1 MSDIKK
7 RIDALRN
14 ELRIHNHKYYVLAQ
28 PEISDFEY
36 DMLMKSLQELEDQH
50 PEYDDPNSPT
60 KRVGSDLSTEFK
72 QVKHRFPML
81 SLANTYSREELEAF
95 AARVKKG
102 LGFQPEYVVELK
114 YDGASISLT
123 YENGQLLRA
132 VTRGDG
138 SLGDDVT
145 NNIRTIR
152 SIPLQLD
159 GNSYPDF
166 FEIRGE
172 VFMPHAVFE
181 RLNKHRIEN
190 NEQPF
195 ANPRNAAAGS
205 LKMLKS
211 NEVAKRGLDCFLY
224 FVVAEDA
231 PADTHYETLIQA
243 KKWGFKVPEYMI
255 KTDNFDDIH
264 HFISD
269 WDLKRKDLPF
279 DIDGIV
285 VKVNH
290 YEYQETLGMTAK
302 SPRWAISYKF
312 KAEQM
317 QTHLNSVEYQVGRTG
332 AITPVANLEPVFL
345 AGTTVK
351 RASLHNEDQI
361 QRLDLRIGDLVL
373 VEKGGEIIPKIVGVA
388 KHDNN
393 SKPIEFISHC
403 PECGTKLIRKTG
415 EAKHFCPNENAC
427 PPQIRGKIKHFISRK
442 AMDIDSIGEETVD
455 VFLREGLIENMADLY
470 DLKTEQ
476 IIALDRFKQK
486 SAENIIRGV
495 EASKSVP
502 YPRVIYALGIRYV
515 GETNAKTLAAAFD
528 DVYKLAAAK
537 YDDLIAVDEIGET
550 IANSVIDYF
559 NLPSNQEIVE
569 RLMQYGLQLKKST
582 DDLPK
587 SNKLEGKRLVISGT
601 FEKHSRDEYK
611 AMIEQHGG
619 KNVSSVS
626 AKTDFLLAGDN
637 MGPSK
642 LEKAKSFNVNIISE
656 SDFLDMLE

>member
-1 MSDIKK
+1 MSEVKK
-7 RIDALRN
+7 RIEALRN
-14 ELRIHNHKYYVLAQ
+14 ELSNHNHKYYVLAQ

-36 DMLMKSLQELEDQH
+36 DMLMESLIALEVKH
-50 PEYDDPNSPT
+50 PEFDDVNSPT
-60 KRVGSDLSTEFK
+60 KRVGSDLSSVFK
-72 QVKHRFPML
+72 QVKHRFSML

-95 AARVKKG
+95 DARVEKG
-102 LGFQPEYVVELK
+102 LGFKPEYVAELK

-123 YENGQLLRA
+123 YENGELLRA

-138 SLGDDVT
+138 TEGDDVT

-152 SIPLQLD
+152 SIPLKLN

-172 VFMPHAVFE
+172 IFMPHAVFE
-181 RLNKHRIEN
+181 RLNNNRIKN
-190 NEQPF
+190 NELPF

-231 PADTHYETLIQA
+231 PASTHYETLLQA
-243 KKWGFKVPEYMI
+243 RKWGFKVPEYMI
-255 KTDNFDDIH
+255 KTKNLDDIH
-264 HFISD
+264 EFISA

-285 VKVNH
+285 IKVNS
-290 YEYQETLGMTAK
+290 YEDQSTLGMTAK

-317 QTHLNSVEYQVGRTG
+317 QTQLNSVEYQVGRTG
-332 AITPVANLEPVFL
+332 AITPVANLDPVFL

-361 QRLDLRIGDLVL
+361 KRLDLHIGDLVF
-373 VEKGGEIIPKIVGVA
+373 VEKGGEIIPKVIGVA
-388 KHDNN
+388 KRSEK

-403 PECGTKLIRKTG
+403 PECGAELVRKKG

-427 PPQIRGKIKHFISRK
+427 PPQIHGKINHFTSRK
-442 AMDIDSIGEETVD
+442 AMNIDSIGEETVD
-455 VFLREGLIENMADLY
+455 LFLREGLIQNMADLY
-470 DLKTEQ
+470 DLKVEQ
-476 IIALDRFKQK
+476 IVKLDRFRQK
-486 SAENIIRGV
+486 SAENIVNGV

-537 YDDLIAVDEIGET
+537 FEALIAVDEIGET

-559 NLPSNQEIVE
+559 NIPSNQEIVE
-569 RLMQYGLQLKKST
+569 RLVQYGLQLKKSE
-582 DDLPK
+582 DEMPESD
-587 SNKLEGKRLVISGT
+587 KLNGKRIVISGT
-601 FEKHSRDEYK
+601 FEHHSRDEYK
-611 AMIEQHGG
+611 TMIELHGG
-619 KNVSSVS
+619 KNVSSIS
-626 AKTDFLLAGDN
+626 AKTDYLLAGDK

-642 LEKAKSFNVNIISE
+642 LEKAKSLNLKIISE
-656 SDFLDMLE
+656 SDFLGMLE